1 MALTLDA
8 WLTDWDSKL
17 KEINETSIGEIDAES
32 ALENLEKIFEQEV
45 SLPSLSGNN
54 IEDT

>member
-32 ALENLEKIFEQEV
+32 ALENLERIFEQEV
-45 SLPSLSGNN
+45 GLPLFSGNN

>member
-1 MALTLDA
+1 MALVLDV

-17 KEINETSIGEIDAES
+17 KKIKETSVGEIDAES
-32 ALENLEKIFEQEV
+32 ALENLKKIFEQEIG
-45 SLPSLSGNN
+45 LPSFSGNN